1 MRNLLVKIS
10 FILCTLLL
18 GVNTMWGQ
26 SYHDGVWCS
35 LYDDENYGT
44 KWKDNKDVTIHTYT
58 DIFVPIAGNVI
69 FDAKLEGNSVSY
81 SSITDIASGGVSTS
95 SSFADPHKWG
105 VTNPFTL
112 KVGGISKD
120 IVLNVTGV
128 QKSAKPVFTRYY
140 YYEYSYDY
148 TRNQEVTGL
157 SENTTSFAVVA
168 PKNGTNDGHSVLIEY
183 MRVPTAKHIWLQN
196 ADGSG
201 VGTSL
206 TKNFDNVIWETS
218 AGATI
223 NFRSFLTNGNI
234 SVTIVGDD
242 RGDFSFS
249 SSSHAVHSLSSS
261 AKGRTFAV
269 GANRC
274 ASANGAA
281 NTYCSAEN
289 VLGRASEYDFTVYY
303 YPKKENVGTSYT
315 GNGVYV
321 LISDGKSSAKVYLR
335 GNCIKRN
342 QTISW
347 DNSNATYNTTDNI
360 TYNAVANDAIS
371 GTASGVSVTYSPTS
385 GSPAYM
391 SGNALQIVTS
401 GNTTITASAGANT
414 YYNAATPVTKNIT
427 INKVTP
433 TVTWPV
439 IASGLKY
446 NETCAIGDKVSD
458 HWTGGSAKDD
468 KNSPVAGTFVCNADL
483 LPANNVSG
491 YLATFNPTNTNWYNS
506 TSATIYGA
514 VAKADQTISWGLTEN
529 VEYATGTLMDA
540 TATSG
545 QAVNYTPNA
554 SGVGVAGYINENN
567 RLVVVEPNQTI
578 TITALQAGDDNWNP
592 ASATKT
598 IITLGANPNQYT
610 DVHASDITYGDLLSA
625 STLSGTVYLNEVE
638 IAGTLS
644 WVDPTIMPVAGT
656 ANHMVL
662 FTPTNTAA
670 YSPVYFEVPVK
681 VGKAN
686 PVITWN
692 ISEVLR
698 ENVRYSN
705 FVVSSNKEVGGELSY
720 QTSNSTLL
728 NIADGVLTTG
738 EVSAKQSGWIKVS
751 QPETANY
758 NAYNTSWTLQFD
770 VNVYPKNDKGACLPF
785 LPMDESDYN
794 NALEAITEP
803 GGWCGTDF
811 VGSDTYDVNMGLG
824 TVHVPVSF
832 TQRIGIQLGSWRG
845 GWSYGEKS
853 VDLSFSGIPDS
864 ITFAYEVQTVTA
876 AIDFDPTAIKW
887 WLYES
892 PDGENYTELV
902 YLESLLGTD
911 YKSGKIE
918 YKLDENTRFV
928 RIVYG
933 GNFAGFVKNLRITQ
947 KRSFTADKTSLTFGT
962 EDYPLQEPQNIT
974 LTYSSIG
981 GCGTTDDAITVESS
995 NPAFYVDEPSITEN
1009 VGVEQKGTYT
1019 IRVRCND
1026 VNQSGTLTF
1035 SYPTTKEGTKTYT
1048 VSVNSEKPNIT
1059 TTATKIFQTG
1069 TEHVPA
1075 SGTSYR
1081 ALRTHNFSDCF
1092 NGSDSPV
1099 FDTLYIYGVSESD
1112 TTTRAWEYSPAKG
1125 YKVPVVEADNVHTP
1139 CFVYKK
1145 DGSQYTYVRTFDAST
1160 KTLNVADS
1168 NKRGFVG
1175 YRAEAPAANAIQ
1187 VSGASA
1193 EIYLNNTEIVATGAP
1208 LAVNA
1213 TSAVHANGTNILSST
1228 GNAAVQLSGATTLS
1242 IEDTWK
1248 GATSAILALRPAAS
1262 YPSIDLGSASGRV
1275 DINGTQLEL
1284 HNNTAHH
1291 LAIAHMDGTTEKYD
1305 GEVHINDG
1313 SIGGEA
1319 TLGMPKAT
1327 FIDGGTFN
1335 DGTVAAYTV
1344 KGMPKRPRNSNG
1356 DMLSRHTMTP
1366 AALAAYTWYGQA
1378 HLTPDGAAK
1387 VNPMLMDEEVWIFT
1401 GKNGTDY
1408 DDEDSW
1414 NKDGLPGKDDDVLI
1428 NAPMIIDGN
1437 EMKVKSLTINWEDK
1451 GKGIPAVTVN
1461 PAGGLTVGEGGIDG
1475 LKVNMINNLA
1485 LKADNDPS
1493 SATKGQTGFLRVNPA
1508 AAEPMP
1514 EATVELYS
1522 IGYYDRANAT
1532 DDANIA
1538 AWQCVGAPIE
1548 DAHVYAKS
1556 VYTQS
1561 WVYSWDENRN
1571 EWVNNRKNLE
1581 FEPFKGFETTQFKS
1595 VDGVLLTYTGQLV
1608 SGAESRTI
1616 PLAVSAKEKGYNLLA
1631 NSYSAPMVISQFQNA
1646 DFVNAESTIYI
1657 LNAGTKD
1664 QSDKPGE
1671 SKDAAGKF
1679 IGVPINLSPT
1689 ELEAAGYP
1697 TTVSSMQGFWVK
1709 AKEPGETAQLAL
1721 DYSRLVWGQTYKDS
1735 TAAKPLRAPKSQ
1747 EVMEDPISGSLKVA
1761 IQANG
1766 WTDYIYLLE
1775 SENFDTAY
1783 EDGYDAHRIPSGD
1796 MDIFTIEDND
1806 YLGLDATNSIVGT
1819 RVGMRTGAEV
1829 IYIMS
1834 FSHLRSEKELALV
1847 DNETNQK
1854 ININEG
1860 TIYPFYAAPNSEIT
1874 NRFQIVARNDAPIV
1888 TTGVD
1893 GVTNETKAYKF
1904 IKDGQM
1910 YILKNG
1916 VLYNATGAI
1925 VR

>member
-18 GVNTMWGQ
+18 ST
-26 SYHDGVWCS
+26 
-35 LYDDENYGT
+35 
-44 KWKDNKDVTIHTYT
+44 
-58 DIFVPIAGNVI
+58 
-69 FDAKLEGNSVSY
+69 NSVWAY
-81 SSITDIASGGVSTS
+81 WTTDRDGNPQADNASIKGYVSNSGSTYYVLDDATERHIDLKATGGHVEHNYNINGPAAVLTFQTRKNRS
-95 SSFADPHKWG
+95 TAMG
-105 VTNPFTL
+105 NL
-112 KVGGISKD
+112 KVAQRVLGGSWSDK
-120 IVLNVTGV
+120 
-128 QKSAKPVFTRYY
+128 
-140 YYEYSYDY
+140 YD
-148 TRNQEVTGL
+148 N
-157 SENTTSFAVVA
+157 N
-168 PKNGTNDGHSVLIEY
+168 P
-183 MRVPTAKHIWLQN
+183 
-196 ADGSG
+196 
-201 VGTSL
+201 GTSY
-206 TKNFDNVIWETS
+206 EGS
-218 AGATI
+218 
-223 NFRSFLTNGNI
+223 GNI
-234 SVTIVGDD
+234 SLDEKAVELSFYNEWGGGTRYFKDVKVTMASYCNPETASVAFGSNTYLSSENKSLKVYWSNMGTKTISKSGDTGRFD
-242 RGDFSFS
+242 
-249 SSSHAVHSLSSS
+249 VSLSSIPCS
-261 AKGRTFAV
+261 AGYYGNTVVTITYKRDAV
-269 GANRC
+269 GSHTMTLTINGQTVTVTGTTTQATTSITSC
-274 ASANGAA
+274 A
-281 NTYCSAEN
+281 T
-289 VLGRASEYDFTVYY
+289 ASEIAYNT
-303 YPKKENVGTSYT
+303 
-315 GNGVYV
+315 
-321 LISDGKSSAKVYLR
+321 LISTSTL
-335 GNCIKRN
+335 
-342 QTISW
+342 TP
-347 DNSNATYNTTDNI
+347 
-360 TYNAVANDAIS
+360 
-371 GTASGVSVTYSPTS
+371 GTAVHPTK
-385 GSPAYM
+385 G
-391 SGNALQIVTS
+391 
-401 GNTTITASAGANT
+401 TAIDGT
-414 YYNAATPVTKNIT
+414 WTWQ
-427 INKVTP
+427 TP
-433 TVTWPV
+433 TLTADCHETYTVVFTPD
-439 IASGLKY
+439 AKY
-446 NETCAIGDKVSD
+446 GGGYSTQTCEISIPI
-458 HWTGGSAKDD
+458 TQ
-468 KNSPVAGTFVCNADL
+468 L
-483 LPANNVSG
+483 
-491 YLATFNPTNTNWYNS
+491 
-506 TSATIYGA
+506 
-514 VAKADQTISWGLTEN
+514 DQTITWGLAEN

-545 QAVNYTPNA
+545 LTPVTYTSSNDA
-554 SGVGVAGYINENN
+554 WAYVNENN
-567 RLVVVEPNQTI
+567 RLVVVEPNKEVV
-578 TITALQAGDDNWNP
+578 ITAHQAGDCNWNAAP
-592 ASATKT
+592 DVTKT

-610 DVHASDITYGDLLSA
+610 DVHASNITYGDLLSA
-625 STLSGTVYLNEVE
+625 STLSGKVYLDEVE

-644 WVDPTIMPVAGT
+644 WVDPMIMPVAGT

-670 YSPVYFEVPVK
+670 YSSIYFEVPVT
-681 VGKAN
+681 VAKAN

-692 ISEVLR
+692 ISTALR
-698 ENVRYSN
+698 ENTIYSN
-705 FVVSSNKEVGGELSY
+705 FVVSTNNEMALTITEASDDLSV
-720 QTSNSTLL
+720 SGL
-728 NIADGVLTTG
+728 VLTVG
-738 EVSAKQSGWIKVS
+738 EIGDTEKSGITLTAHQDAS
-751 QPETANY
+751 ANY
-758 NAYNTSWTLQFD
+758 NEVTSIQT
-770 VNVYPKNDKGACLPF
+770 VTIYPKVAQCLPVAP
-785 LPMDESDYN
+785 L
-794 NALEAITEP
+794 TEDKL
-803 GGWCGTDF
+803 GKMGAKYDNSAWCSTNSQGTNTF
-811 VGSDTYDVNMGLG
+811 ATCEVHYTQAEGIALG
-824 TVHVPVSF
+824 TWQDGFTGFDLVKLGKYIIGQAEFTWSTKWVELSF
-832 TQRIGIQLGSWRG
+832 T
-845 GWSYGEKS
+845 
-853 VDLSFSGIPDS
+853 GIPDRLS
-864 ITFAYEVQTVTA
+864 FT
-876 AIDFDPTAIKW
+876 
-887 WLYES
+887 
-892 PDGENYTELV
+892 TELQSVSFNLAGWHEVNVTGDTWKV
-902 YLESLLGTD
+902 YQKAPGGSYTQVGTTGTGAFSFNEALNED
-911 YKSGKIE
+911 TRYIKIE
-918 YKLDENTRFV
+918 YT
-928 RIVYG
+928 
-933 GNFAGFVKNLRITQ
+933 GNFAGFVKGLTITRKETLTVDKANLV
-947 KRSFTADKTSLTFGT
+947 FGT
-962 EDYPLQEPQNIT
+962 EANPLQMPQAIT
-974 LTYSSIG
+974 LSYSSLG
-981 GCGTTDDAITVESS
+981 DCAGDDDHITVTS
-995 NPAFYVDEPSITEN
+995 NNSAFYVDEATITEG
-1009 VGVEQKGTYT
+1009 VGIEQKGTYI

-1026 VNQSGTLTF
+1026 VNKSGKITFESNDGKTLEVLV
-1035 SYPTTKEGTKTYT
+1035 SSTK
-1048 VSVNSEKPNIT
+1048 PAIT
-1059 TTATKIFQTG
+1059 TTPTAIFQTG
-1069 TEHVPA
+1069 TEHAPA

-1081 ALRTHNFSDCF
+1081 ALRTHDFSGCF
-1092 NGSDSPV
+1092 NGAPV
-1099 FDTLYIYGVSESD
+1099 FDTLYIYGVSESSAANRQWSYD
-1112 TTTRAWEYSPAKG
+1112 ASKG
-1125 YKVPVVEADNVHTP
+1125 YKVPAATASNVHTP

-1145 DGSQYTYVRTFDAST
+1145 DGAQYTYARTFDASA

-1168 NKRGFVG
+1168 KKRGFVG

-1248 GATSAILALRPAAS
+1248 GATSAILALRPAVS

-1356 DMLSRHTMTP
+1356 DMLSRHTMTKE
-1366 AALAAYTWYGQA
+1366 ALISGYSWYGHD
-1378 HLTPDGAAK
+1378 HLTLDGAAK
-1387 VNPMLMDEEVWIFT
+1387 VNPMLMDEEVWIF
-1401 GKNGTDY
+1401 NGADGAEGVAY
-1408 DDEDSW
+1408 DKKANW
-1414 NKDGLPGKDDDVLI
+1414 NKDGVPGKDDDVLI
-1428 NAPMIIDGN
+1428 NAPMVIDGG
-1437 EMKVKSLTINWEDK
+1437 EMKVKSLTINWENK
-1451 GKGIPAVTVN
+1451 GRGIPAVTVN

-1493 SATKGQTGFLRVNPA
+1493 SATKGQTGFLRVHPSS
-1508 AAEPMP
+1508 AEPMP

-1735 TAAKPLRAPKSQ
+1735 TAAKPLRVPQSQ

-1834 FSHLRSEKELALV
+1834 FSHLRSEKELALI

-1874 NRFQIVARNDAPIV
+1874 DRFQIVARNDAPTV

>member
-315 GNGVYV
+315 GDGVYV

-433 TVTWPV
+433 IVTWPV
-439 IASGLKY
+439 ITSGLKY

-468 KNSPVAGTFVCNADL
+468 KNSPVSGTFVCNADL

-529 VEYATGTLMDA
+529 IEYATGTLMDA

-625 STLSGTVYLNEVE
+625 STLSGTVYLDEVE

-644 WVDPTIMPVAGT
+644 WVDPMILPVAGT

-670 YSPVYFEVPVK
+670 YSSIYFEVPVT
-681 VGKAN
+681 VDKAN

-758 NAYNTSWTLQFD
+758 YAYNTSWTLQFD

-962 EDYPLQEPQNIT
+962 EDYPLQEPQTLT

-981 GCGTTDDAITVESS
+981 ACGTTNDAITIESS
-995 NPAFYVDEPSITEN
+995 NPAFYVDEPTITEN
-1009 VGVEQKGTYT
+1009 VGIEQKGSYT

-1092 NGSDSPV
+1092 NGSPV
-1099 FDTLYIYGVSESD
+1099 FDTLYIYGVSESSAANRQWSYD
-1112 TTTRAWEYSPAKG
+1112 ASKG
-1125 YKVPVVEADNVHTP
+1125 YKVPAVTASNVHTP

-1145 DGSQYTYVRTFDAST
+1145 DGAQYTYVRTFDAST

-1275 DINGTQLEL
+1275 DIKGTQLEL
-1284 HNNTAHH
+1284 HNATHM
-1291 LAIAHMDGTTEKYD
+1291 AIAHMDGTTEKYD

-1335 DGTVAAYTV
+1335 DGLVPVQAYTV
-1344 KGMPKRPRNSNG
+1344 KGMPKRPRNSRG
-1356 DMLSRHTMTP
+1356 EMLIRHTMTP
-1366 AALAAYTWYGQA
+1366 AALASGYTWYGQS
-1378 HLTPDGAAK
+1378 HLTPDGSAK

-1401 GKNGTDY
+1401 GKNGKDY
-1408 DDEDSW
+1408 ADEDSW

-1428 NAPMIIDGN
+1428 NAPMIIDGD
-1437 EMKVKSLTINWEDK
+1437 EMNVKSLTINWKDK

-1514 EATVELYS
+1514 EATVELFTK
-1522 IGYYDRANAT
+1522 GYYNMNVENHQDVGTWQYVGSPMVGGTAAKVVFTSSMIYDWNETTGEWKNNRRNLKLEPFAGYATSQYNENGVVVTFKGQLAENAT
-1532 DDANIA
+1532 VELPLAYTSTSASPGSNVFANSFM
-1538 AWQCVGAPIE
+1538 API
-1548 DAHVYAKS
+1548 DITKL
-1556 VYTQS
+1556 
-1561 WVYSWDENRN
+1561 DENEDFSKGVEATIHLFN
-1571 EWVNNRKNLE
+1571 TGSRKDM
-1581 FEPFKGFETTQFKS
+1581 
-1595 VDGVLLTYTGQLV
+1595 VD
-1608 SGAESRTI
+1608 
-1616 PLAVSAKEKGYNLLA
+1616 
-1631 NSYSAPMVISQFQNA
+1631 
-1646 DFVNAESTIYI
+1646 
-1657 LNAGTKD
+1657 NAG
-1664 QSDKPGE
+1664 SDDLDAKGQYISIPVKNA
-1671 SKDAAGKF
+1671 SKLK
-1679 IGVPINLSPT
+1679 T
-1689 ELEAAGYP
+1689 MAGYP
-1697 TTVSSMQGFWVK
+1697 TVIPAMQGFYVSTNK
-1709 AKEPGETAQLAL
+1709 AGTLTL
-1721 DYSRLVWGQTYKDS
+1721 DYNKLVWGTTES
-1735 TAAKPLRAPKSQ
+1735 NTALRVKANEQ
-1747 EVMEDPISGSLKVA
+1747 VEEGSLKISLSSQGLVD
-1761 IQANG
+1761 NL
-1766 WTDYIYLLE
+1766 YILE
-1775 SENFDTAY
+1775 SEENDRSF
-1783 EDGYDAHRIPSGD
+1783 ENGYDAHKKMSCAFN
-1796 MDIFTIEDND
+1796 IFAVEGED
-1806 YLGLDATNSIVGT
+1806 LLAVDATNSLAGT
-1819 RVGMRTGAEV
+1819 RIGVRTGEEM
-1829 IYIMS
+1829 IYIMN
-1834 FSHLRSEKELALV
+1834 FSHLSSETELALI

-1874 NRFQIVARNDAPIV
+1874 DRFQIVARNDAPTV
-1888 TTGVD
+1888 TTSVD